1 MSKAILFPA
10 NRIDFEKFKISTTAR
25 ELYFGVLARTALD
38 GCGPVPVPTICRD
51 GARELVKA
59 GIAEELGI
67 GNFIL
72 KKGAVE
78 LIDSTEH

>member
-1 MSKAILFPA
+1 MSKSILFPA
-10 NRIDFEKFKISTTAR
+10 NRIDFEELKISTTAR
-25 ELYFGVLARTALD
+25 ELYFGVLARTTLD
-38 GCGPVPVPTICRD
+38 GFGHVPVPTICRD

-72 KKGAVE
+72 KKGSVE
-78 LIDSTEH
+78 LINSTEH